1 MTIFEAVKSTVTPR
15 MAAEHF
21 GLSVSRNGM
30 VCCPFHNDRH
40 PSMKLN
46 EDYFYCFGCGAK
58 GDVIEFTSKLF
69 GITAMEA
76 VQKLRA
82 DFGVQ
87 EDKPSILTKL
97 NLYRTQADNERL
109 CFRVLR
115 EYLQILQDWKVR
127 FSPQTPEDDP
137 DDRFVEACH
146 MLECTQYAPNLPVH
160 EDRLHVANG
169 TLFLNGEFTD
179 HKEFC
184 RNRLPV
190 KYDPEA
196 PQPVTWLHFLSELLE
211 DEDIL
216 TLQEYLGYCLIPTNR
231 GQTMML
237 LKGNGGEGKSRIG
250 VVMQKMLGD
259 NLKNGSIAK
268 VERSPF
274 ARADLEHQ
282 LLMVDDDMKMEAL
295 KSTHYLKSLI
305 TAEMPMDLERK
316 GEQSYQGRCMS
327 GFWPFPTAIWNPYT
341 TTRTASTGDS

>member
-58 GDVIEFTSKLF
+58 GDAIEFTSKLF

-76 VQKLRA
+76 AQKLRA

-87 EDKPSILTKL
+87 GDKPSILTKL

-146 MLECTQYAPNLPVH
+146 MLECTQY
-160 EDRLHVANG
+160 
-169 TLFLNGEFTD
+169 
-179 HKEFC
+179 
-184 RNRLPV
+184 
-190 KYDPEA
+190 
-196 PQPVTWLHFLSELLE
+196 
-211 DEDIL
+211 
-216 TLQEYLGYCLIPTNR
+216 
-231 GQTMML
+231 
-237 LKGNGGEGKSRIG
+237 
-250 VVMQKMLGD
+250 
-259 NLKNGSIAK
+259 
-268 VERSPF
+268 
-274 ARADLEHQ
+274 
-282 LLMVDDDMKMEAL
+282 MVDQLTIGSPEERTELVNDMMKDS
-295 KSTHYLKSLI
+295 KI
-305 TAEMPMDLERK
+305 TLLQDHLREIKEESN
-316 GEQSYQGRCMS
+316 EQ
-327 GFWPFPTAIWNPYT
+327 T
-341 TTRTASTGDS
+341 